1 MLLGMNRTS
10 KSVAALY
17 AYLRNVFR
25 APRLLVSWVPR
36 YLAICVYTCL
46 LLSLRQVASPRIRSA
61 TTDAYEGAFRML
73 FQTSTNVHPVNTLLV
88 AVLPTCPWGGFDL

>member
-61 TTDAYEGAFRML
+61 TDAPMHTKVPFACSSR
-73 FQTSTNVHPVNTLLV
+73 LL
-88 AVLPTCPWGGFDL
+88 LIFIL